1 MFNSLYWIREEEAEK
16 IIDDETGDSQISY
29 GGKGQGSAVS
39 SPLLQ
44 FSLSQAIAKLET
56 KEKKELGKKLGKAC
70 MDELISLSLSL
81 SLAISLWAVLAAAQL
96 DSTDA

>member
-1 MFNSLYWIREEEAEK
+1 
-16 IIDDETGDSQISY
+16 
-29 GGKGQGSAVS
+29 
-39 SPLLQ
+39 
-44 FSLSQAIAKLET
+44 
-56 KEKKELGKKLGKAC
+56 